1 MRFFGCKAN
10 GGFSKMMDV
19 MIALLQRCTNLL
31 TTYTSAIIIAVSLVT
46 FWQPNLFLWVKGDC
60 QTVILGVIML
70 SMGMTLKPQDF
81 AFLLHR
87 PIDLL
92 IGAVAQYTLMP
103 LIAFGLVYLFNL
115 PTGIAVGLLLVGC
128 SPGGVSSNLITFLSR
143 GDVALSVG
151 MTTIS
156 TLLSPFLTPLIM
168 LFLIGNRVD
177 IHAVAMFKSILIV
190 TLLPISLGLGLN
202 LLWGKSKRYQT
213 CCDIMPGISVIAFAC
228 IVGGVISYNGRSFF
242 DSGLFIFIG
251 IFLHNALGYLTGYW
265 SALMAR
271 MPLAKRRTVSIEVGI
286 QNAGLATNLATHHF
300 ATLPEAAIA
309 SAVSCVWHSISGTLI
324 AALFQFIDRR
334 QNER

>member
-1 MRFFGCKAN
+1 
-10 GGFSKMMDV
+10 
-19 MIALLQRCTNLL
+19 
-31 TTYTSAIIIAVSLVT
+31 
-46 FWQPNLFLWVKGDC
+46 VKGDC

-70 SMGMTLKPQDF
+70 TMGMTLRPQDF
-81 AFLLHR
+81 GFLLHR

-103 LIAFGLVYLFNL
+103 LIAFGLAHLFNL

-156 TLLSPFLTPLIM
+156 TLLSPILTSVIM

-213 CCDIMPGISVIAFAC
+213 CCEIMPGLSVLAFAC
-228 IVGGVISYNGRSFF
+228 IVGGVIAYNGSSFF
-242 DSGLFIFIG
+242 DSGLCIFIVV
-251 IFLHNALGYLTGYW
+251 FLHNALGYLTGYW
-265 SALMAR
+265 AAFLAR
-271 MPLAKRRTVSIEVGI
+271 MSLSKSRTVAIEVGI
-286 QNAGLATNLATHHF
+286 QNAGLATNLALHHF

-324 AALFQFIDRR
+324 AGLFQWIDRR
-334 QNER
+334 KTASR